1 MLDEEYYCKMEIVH
15 MLVITL
21 EGTDQLLAKEW
32 KEFEADGFF
41 FIWFTHYCIRYFQ
54 NMDCVLKY
62 GL

>member
-1 MLDEEYYCKMEIVH
+1 
-15 MLVITL
+15 MLVIAL

-41 FIWFTHYCIRYFQ
+41 IWFICYCIHYFQ
-54 NMDCVLKY
+54 NMGCALKY